1 MTSNIIATG
10 SSGNATI
17 INDHILID
25 CGVSM
30 KSLRPYIK
38 ELDIVLLTHQHSDH
52 FKPSTVYGLHRARPR
67 LRFGC
72 CEWMAPFLISIG
84 IAARNID
91 VFNTGKWYGYGE
103 KTLVSPFPLVHNV
116 PNCGWVIY
124 DNSESVLYATDTGS
138 MDGISYPG
146 LDLYLIEANHTEAEL
161 EARAAAKIEAG
172 IYSYEAA
179 AAVNHLSRE
188 RALEWLSQ
196 NMDRH
201 STFVFMHQHVDH
213 GGNQNAEQDDKGD
226 DPHI

>member
-1 MTSNIIATG
+1 MTANIIATG

-17 INDHILID
+17 LNDHILID

-52 FKPSTVYGLHRARPR
+52 FKPSTVYGLHRARPS
-67 LRFGC
+67 LRFAC
-72 CEWMAPFLISIG
+72 CSWMIPFLTEAGVRPRS
-84 IAARNID
+84 ID

-116 PNCGWVIY
+116 PNCGWVIQ
-124 DNSESVLYATDTGS
+124 DGGETALYATDTGS
-138 MDGISYPG
+138 MDGISFPG
-146 LDLYLIEANHTEAEL
+146 LDLYLIEANHTEE
-161 EARAAAKIEAG
+161 EIETRAAAKIMAG

-188 RALEWLSQ
+188 QAIEWLSQ

-201 STFVFMHQHVDH
+201 SRYVFMHQHIDH
-213 GGNQNAEQDDKGD
+213 GGPNNAEKVLLAETQG
-226 DPHI
+226 